1 MSTYK
6 SSGLILLISR
16 KLPTGPIQASI
27 PKMARNNII
36 EDLDIE
42 MESMERALRSL
53 KEIKREIRRKSR
65 SFRKELRKL
74 YKQIVLIEKS
84 SLKAPK
90 FSRDTSANLREKS
103 EDNSNKEPKI
113 SHNTKNKSPKN

>member
-1 MSTYK
+1 MLTYK

-27 PKMARNNII
+27 PEMARKTRNNTID
-36 EDLDIE
+36 DLDIE

-53 KEIKREIRRKSR
+53 KEIKKEIRRKSR

-74 YKQIVLIEKS
+74 YKQIALIEKS
-84 SLKAPK
+84 V
-90 FSRDTSANLREKS
+90 
-103 EDNSNKEPKI
+103 DNSNEEPKI
-113 SHNTKNKSPKN
+113 SHNTKKRGPKN

>member
-6 SSGLILLISR
+6 SLGLILLISR

-74 YKQIVLIEKS
+74 YKQIALIEKS
-84 SLKAPK
+84 V
-90 FSRDTSANLREKS
+90 
-103 EDNSNKEPKI
+103 DNSNEEPKI

>member
-1 MSTYK
+1 M
-6 SSGLILLISR
+6 IRR
-16 KLPTGPIQASI
+16 KLPTGPIQAPI
-27 PKMARNNII
+27 PEMARKTRNNII

-74 YKQIVLIEKS
+74 YKQIELIEKS

-103 EDNSNKEPKI
+103 EDNSNEEPKI